1 MSNSALIAQAFAD
14 AGRPLTL
21 EEVLEATQLADEKK
35 ACGLIYYLVNQKR
48 LQKAEPTDDGISR
61 WCCPG
66 VDPGAVSPPSEPERR
81 LGYPAT
87 SVTAQSTQDARLP
100 EVCMNLH
107 TGVIVISYGDDAI
120 SIESSTAAQHLLAQM
135 EQAIA
140 ALGALLDGR

>member
-81 LGYPAT
+81 LGYPAA
-87 SVTAQSTQDARLP
+87 SVTTQSIQDARLP

-140 ALGALLDGR
+140 ALGALDGR

>member
-1 MSNSALIAQAFAD
+1 MSDTALIAQAFGD

-21 EEVLEATQLADEKK
+21 EEVLEATQLEDQQK
-35 ACGLIYYLVNQKR
+35 ARGLIYHLVNQKR
-48 LQKAEPTDDGISR
+48 LLKADPTDDGISR
-61 WCCPG
+61 WCCPS

-107 TGVIVISYGDDAI
+107 TGVIVISYGDDTI
-120 SIESSTAAQHLLAQM
+120 SIESLTAAQHLLAQM
-135 EQAIA
+135 KQAIA